1 MGNKIPIYAERLYI
15 LRKSK
20 NLTQEQISKELGCDI
35 KSYRSWERGEKPPS
49 TVFLLG
55 LSSLLGVSIDYIL
68 GNTNY
73 THIGNKEI
81 SEITGLNQNSI
92 DILRA
97 IKLQP
102 GGELYPMVLSCI
114 VASSHFIELISQIR
128 YYAGR
133 VEQVKGRWNLHD
145 KNAIAADT
153 YTLRS
158 EKFGVIDVF
167 SDVLDELVPVQD
179 KEGK

>member
-1 MGNKIPIYAERLYI
+1 MGNIIPIYAKRLHS

-35 KSYRSWERGEKPPS
+35 KSYRSWELGEKPPS

-68 GNTNY
+68 GNTDY
-73 THIGNKEI
+73 THIGNKDI
-81 SEITGLNQNSI
+81 SEIIGLNQNSI

-114 VASSHFIELISQIR
+114 VASSHFIELIGQIR

-133 VEQVKGRWNLHD
+133 VEQIKERWIPGD
-145 KNAIAADT
+145 RNAASVDSF
-153 YTLRS
+153 TLRA
-158 EKFGVIDVF
+158 EKFGVTDVF
-167 SDVLDELVPVQD
+167 SDLLDDLVPLPD
-179 KEGK
+179 KKE